1 MSAAADATAWT
12 PSGDDLDAAER
23 DTRVREAAGLPRCA
37 WVAHHMAMPW
47 SVHVRGPAAHAP
59 ATAGA
64 VAEAFALVARIDAA
78 LSPFRPDS
86 DLSRYRRGELGL
98 DAAPELAA
106 VHRRCVVARSATG
119 GVVDAWGW
127 RDGFDPT
134 GLTKG
139 WAVDRALDAL
149 AGLDGDVAVV
159 AGGDVGVRS
168 RSGLP
173 WRVGVEDP
181 ADRSRVLAW
190 IDVTDGGVATSGP
203 AARGAHV
210 VDPRTGAAAGGAI
223 RSATVVAETAERAD
237 VWATAAVVLGAH
249 APGRLRGLPGTSGVL
264 VLADGSVHRWA
275 APA

>member
-1 MSAAADATAWT
+1 MSAATDATAWS
-12 PSGDDLDAAER
+12 PSADDLDAGGR
-23 DTRVREAAGLPRCA
+23 DDRARAAARLPRCA

-47 SVHVRGPAAHAP
+47 SIHVRGPAAHAP
-59 ATAGA
+59 ATAGV
-64 VAEAFALVARIDAA
+64 VAEAFDRVARIDAV

-86 DLSRYRRGELGL
+86 ALSRYRRGEIDL

-106 VHRRCVVARSATG
+106 VHARCLVARSATG
-119 GVVDAWGW
+119 GVLDAWGW

-139 WAVDRALDAL
+139 WAVDRTLDAL
-149 AGLDGDVAVV
+149 AGLDADLAVV

-190 IDVTDGGVATSGP
+190 VDVTDGGVATSGT
-203 AARGAHV
+203 AARGAHI
-210 VDPRTGAAAGGAI
+210 VDPRTGAAAGAAI
-223 RSATVVAETAERAD
+223 RSATVVAETTERAD
-237 VWATAAVVLGAH
+237 VWATAAVVLGTQ
-249 APGRLRGLPGTSGVL
+249 APGRLRALPGTSGVL
-264 VLADGSVHRWA
+264 VLADRSVHRWA
-275 APA
+275 TPA